1 MKMKTNYP
9 LSILLALSFTIVSF
23 GKNENNDF
31 KDSNFKSSTYNFTNS
46 DTKVDSEVLTDF
58 FNRYSDLKKYQ
69 KEVVALYKNR
79 SYGPLWYDNDK
90 INEFGKTLYSKLNS
104 TDQEGLIFDL
114 PYKEEIDKIFD
125 KKAKDKPSKAD
136 ADMLLSAAYIIYM
149 NRVYVGLDAETA
161 KKTGW
166 MLPKKQLSYDTLLD
180 SLMTQPALLEKND
193 ELLFSQYFKL
203 QEVLKHYREIE
214 KSGVWKP
221 IVAESPYKDLRP
233 DANTPT
239 IGQVRTRLYIMGD
252 LEHDSKSNFYD
263 RELMDGVMKYK
274 LRNGFKPNYILS
286 EDHIKEM
293 NIPLADKINTLMIN
307 MERCRWISP
316 KMEKDS
322 EYIIVN
328 VPSFELVYVK
338 NGKPELVS
346 KVFVGSSLT
355 KTTIFNGNIDK
366 VVFSPYWTVP
376 QSIVENELK
385 LKMAADKNY
394 LADHNMEMVN
404 GMVRQKPGPE
414 NSLGLVK
421 FIFPNPEDIY
431 MHDTPAKTLFDFEK
445 RTFSH
450 GCINVK
456 KAKELAI
463 AMLKDYPEWTT
474 AKINK
479 AMDGSA
485 ETTFK
490 LPKKV
495 PIYITYFTSWVHDSG
510 EISFYQDVYERDS
523 ELNNFLFPTES
534 VASN

>member
-1 MKMKTNYP
+1 MKMKTTYP
-9 LSILLALSFTIVSF
+9 LSIILALSFTILSF
-23 GKNENNDF
+23 GKHNN
-31 KDSNFKSSTYNFTNS
+31 SSTRENISLNKSYLNNNS

-58 FNRYSDLKKYQ
+58 FKRYSDLKKYQ
-69 KEVVALYKNR
+69 NEVVSLYKTR
-79 SYGPLWYDNDK
+79 SYEPIWYEGDK
-90 INEFGKTLYSKLNS
+90 INEFGKTLYDKLND
-104 TDQEGLIFDL
+104 TYDEGLIFEL
-114 PYKEEIDKIFD
+114 PYKYEIDQIF
-125 KKAKDKPSKAD
+125 KKRSDDKPSKAD
-136 ADMLLSAAYIIYM
+136 SDMLLSAAYIIYM

-166 MLPKKQLSYDTLLD
+166 LLPKKEISYDTLLD
-180 SLMTQPALLEKND
+180 SLMTEPTLLEKND
-193 ELLFSQYFKL
+193 DLLFNQYYKL
-203 QEVLKHYREIE
+203 QDALKKYREIE
-214 KSGVWKP
+214 KSGAWKP
-221 IVAESPYKDLRP
+221 IVAEKPYKDLRP

-239 IGQVRTRLYIMGD
+239 IGQVRTRLFILGD
-252 LEHDSKSNFYD
+252 LAHDSKSNFYD

-293 NIPLADKINTLMIN
+293 NIPLEDKINTLMVN

-316 KMEKDS
+316 KILKDK

-328 VPSFELVYVK
+328 IPSFELVYVK
-338 NGKPELVS
+338 NGKPELTS
-346 KVFVGSSLT
+346 KVFVGSAVT

-366 VVFSPYWTVP
+366 IVFSPYWTVP
-376 QSIVENELK
+376 QSIVDNELK
-385 LKMAADKNY
+385 MKMAADPNY
-394 LADHNMEMVN
+394 LAEKNMEMVN
-404 GMVRQKPGPE
+404 GQVRQKPGPN

-431 MHDTPAKTLFDFEK
+431 MHDTPAKSLFDFER

-450 GCINVK
+450 GCINVS

-463 AMLKDYPEWTT
+463 AMVKDYPEWTT
-474 AKINK
+474 EKINK
-479 AMDGSA
+479 AMEGKT

-490 LPKKV
+490 LPNKV

-510 EISFYQDVYERDS
+510 EISFYQDVYEKDT
-523 ELNNFLFPTES
+523 ELNNFLFPVDG